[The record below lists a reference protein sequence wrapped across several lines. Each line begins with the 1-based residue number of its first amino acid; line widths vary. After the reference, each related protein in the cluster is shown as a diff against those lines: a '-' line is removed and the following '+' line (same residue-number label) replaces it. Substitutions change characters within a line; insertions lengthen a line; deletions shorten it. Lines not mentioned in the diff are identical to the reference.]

1 MCEVGVN
8 ALGLKVFDVK
18 IAQIVVRNFAGIEG
32 FAAQL
37 GQSYHSVAG
46 RAAAGLSRLEV
57 GDMVQQLC
65 ATGGVD
71 QRHVALA
78 DAHLLEQSVCNFV
91 FGVDQ
96 GIADGVEIVVG
107 HESGL
112 DLNQ

>member
-1 MCEVGVN
+1 
-8 ALGLKVFDVK
+8 
-18 IAQIVVRNFAGIEG
+18 
-32 FAAQL
+32 
-37 GQSYHSVAG
+37 
-46 RAAAGLSRLEV
+46 
-57 GDMVQQLC
+57 MVQQLC

-91 FGVDQ
+91 FGVNQ